1 MIAFTQ
7 KDVAAA
13 AAAVVNSDLYHPFMK
28 QVKTCHLVFSPVR
41 DSRGG
46 VDHFKSPSCGT
57 VHVYSL
63 LGMYMLLPLEK

>member
-1 MIAFTQ
+1 MMAFTRQ
-7 KDVAAA
+7 DVAAA

-28 QVKTCHLVFSPVR
+28 QVKTCHLAFSPVR

-46 VDHFKSPSCGT
+46 VDHFKSLSCGT
-57 VHVYSL
+57 VHVCSL

>member
-7 KDVAAA
+7 QDVAAV
-13 AAAVVNSDLYHPFMK
+13 AAVVNSDLYHPFMK
-28 QVKTCHLVFSPVR
+28 QVKTCYLVFLPVR
-41 DSRGG
+41 DSRG